1 MRGGSGMGDVAVV
14 YVHAPFCQRR
24 CFYCDFAVDVRREG
38 DLEAWTAAVGGELA
52 LLNAAGIRLAPRL
65 ETLFVGGGTPSLL
78 GPGAMDA
85 LAGLLGSERLSDPDL
100 EWTAE
105 ANPESLTRE
114 LAAVWRN
121 AGLNRLSL
129 GVQSF
134 QEPVLRWMGRLHGAG
149 GARAAVE
156 AARGAGVENVSLDL
170 IFGLPESLGRDW
182 AADLAAAAA
191 LEVPHVSLYGLT
203 AEAGTPLG
211 RRVAEGRIRMPEDD
225 RYREEYLLA
234 HRVLTSRGYVHYE
247 VSNFALPG
255 FESRHNRRYWDG
267 SPYLGLGN
275 SAHSFLPPVR
285 RWNLRGWTDYL
296 DCVQE
301 GRLPEDDREEVAG
314 SASVLE
320 SVWLGLRTREGI
332 PDSWLSPPASLHL
345 IDRWRSQGW
354 AAEEEGRLRLTAE
367 GWLLLDELAVE
378 LARLLPDLPPSA

>member
-1 MRGGSGMGDVAVV
+1 MHQAAAV
-14 YVHAPFCQRR
+14 YVHAPFCKRR
-24 CFYCDFAVDVRREG
+24 CFYCDFAVDVRGEG
-38 DLEAWTAAVGGELA
+38 DLEAWSSAVGRELA
-52 LLNAAGIRLAPRL
+52 LLDAAGIRLAPRL

-78 GPGAMDA
+78 GPGAMEA
-85 LAGLLGSERLSDPDL
+85 LAGVLGPERLADPDL

-114 LAAVWRN
+114 LAAAWRN

-134 QEPVLRWMGRLHGAG
+134 HESVLRWMGRLHGAG
-149 GARAAVE
+149 GARAAVD
-156 AARGAGVENVSLDL
+156 AARAAGIENVSVDL

-191 LEVPHVSLYGLT
+191 LEVPHISLYGLT

-211 RRVAEGRIRMPEDD
+211 RRVAEGRVRMPEDEG
-225 RYREEYLLA
+225 YREEYLLA
-234 HRVLTSRGYVHYE
+234 HRVLTSRGYEHYE

-255 FESRHNRRYWDG
+255 FQSRHNRRYWDG

-285 RWNLRGWTDYL
+285 RWNLRSWSDYL
-296 DCVQE
+296 HCVQE
-301 GRLPEDDREEVAG
+301 GRLPEEDREEVAG
-314 SASVLE
+314 SEAVLE

-332 PDSWLSPPASLHL
+332 PDSWLSPPAARDLA
-345 IDRWRSQGW
+345 DRWRSRGW
-354 AAEEEGRLRLTAE
+354 AEEEAGRLRLTAE

-378 LARLLPDLPPSA
+378 LARVLPDLPPSA